1 MTYCLRALRN
11 GGIHRMAPGTL
22 LVGRAPHCQLIIP
35 DPRVS
40 RQHAQIAVLDGGL
53 WVQDLGSRA
62 GTFVDG
68 RRINSQTRLGA
79 NSVVAFGPAQ
89 FRCELDTGQQSGKG
103 NAQVRPVHLVF
114 GASFVLAFFFILLVG
129 ISGNPPANLAQVS
142 PTVAVSPVP
151 ATSGAPT
158 AESTASPTPQQAVTL
173 APRPTAA
180 ATATSASIS
189 TVTNLDDAAQAVIR
203 VVPVGSIRDPDS
215 NEDWV
220 NAGWHGSGF
229 FIDANG
235 TAVTNNHV
243 VTGAGLINVFVPGEA
258 EPRNARVLGVSE
270 CNDLALIDVDG
281 EGFPFLQWSEREPS
295 RNLEV
300 HSLGYPEE
308 AVRVVH
314 TTGEVV
320 ELESSVDTYWAY
332 VKQAIVHS
340 AETHPGSSGGP
351 LVDAAGRVV
360 GINYAG
366 NDEKAENLAIA
377 GETMRKLVS
386 ELEKSND
393 RHSIG
398 VNAQAVSRAGMAPVF
413 VSSVATGS
421 AAQQV
426 GIQPGD
432 LIVSLENIVFTGE
445 NSIYPTLRDY
455 CDVLRSHDTNIDKL
469 AVTVFRADTG
479 AKLSGQING
488 DPLKLDN

>member
-1 MTYCLRALRN
+1 MTVCLRALRG
-11 GGIHRMAPGTL
+11 GGIHRFGPG
-22 LVGRAPHCQLIIP
+22 VHIAGRSPGCQLILP
-35 DPRVS
+35 DPRAS
-40 RQHAQIAVLDGGL
+40 RQHAQLAVAEGGL

-68 RRINSQTRLGA
+68 RRINSQTQLA
-79 NSVVAFGPAQ
+79 PNCVVAFGPLQ
-89 FRCELDTGQQSGKG
+89 FRCEVDTGQQSG
-103 NAQVRPVHLVF
+103 AQSGRFRPVHLVLA
-114 GASFVLAFFFILLVG
+114 ASFVVAALFIVLVG
-129 ISGNPPANLAQVS
+129 NTGNASQASAQLS
-142 PTVAVSPVP
+142 PTVAATPVP
-151 ATSGAPT
+151 ATLGAAQPAGT
-158 AESTASPTPQQAVTL
+158 ATPTPQQAVTL

-229 FIDANG
+229 FIDSNG

-300 HSLGYPEE
+300 HSLGYPLD

-314 TTGEVV
+314 TVGEIVA
-320 ELESSVDTYWAY
+320 LETSVDTFWAY
-332 VKQAIVHS
+332 VKQAISHS
-340 AETHPGSSGGP
+340 AEIHPGNSGGP
-351 LVDAAGRVV
+351 LVDEGGRVV

-366 NDEKAENLAIA
+366 DEESRSYSAIA
-377 GETMRKLVS
+377 GTTMRLLVS
-386 ELEKSND
+386 ELAAGND

-398 VNAQAVSRAGMAPVF
+398 VNAQAVSRGSWAPVF

-421 AAQQV
+421 AAQQA
-426 GIQPGD
+426 GILPGD
-432 LIVSLENIVFTGE
+432 LIVSLEKILFQHE
-445 NSIYPTLRDY
+445 SRYPTLRLY
-455 CDVLRSHDTNIDKL
+455 CDVLRSHDTTRDKL
-469 AVTVFRADTG
+469 AVSVYRGDTD
-479 AKLSGQING
+479 ASLSGQING
-488 DPLKLDN
+488 EPLRLDN

>member
-1 MTYCLRALRN
+1 M
-11 GGIHRMAPGTL
+11 
-22 LVGRAPHCQLIIP
+22 
-35 DPRVS
+35 
-40 RQHAQIAVLDGGL
+40 
-53 WVQDLGSRA
+53 
-62 GTFVDG
+62 
-68 RRINSQTRLGA
+68 
-79 NSVVAFGPAQ
+79 
-89 FRCELDTGQQSGKG
+89 
-103 NAQVRPVHLVF
+103 
-114 GASFVLAFFFILLVG
+114 
-129 ISGNPPANLAQVS
+129 
-142 PTVAVSPVP
+142 
-151 ATSGAPT
+151 
-158 AESTASPTPQQAVTL
+158 
-173 APRPTAA
+173 
-180 ATATSASIS
+180 
-189 TVTNLDDAAQAVIR
+189 
-203 VVPVGSIRDPDS
+203 
-215 NEDWV
+215 
-220 NAGWHGSGF
+220 
-229 FIDANG
+229 
-235 TAVTNNHV
+235 
-243 VTGAGLINVFVPGEA
+243 
-258 EPRNARVLGVSE
+258 
-270 CNDLALIDVDG
+270 
-281 EGFPFLQWSEREPS
+281 
-295 RNLEV
+295 
-300 HSLGYPEE
+300 
-308 AVRVVH
+308 H